1 MVINIQVPD
10 NDKIHLK
17 PIITVFGVG
26 GAGGNAIN
34 NMIASG
40 LGGIRFVAANTDAQA
55 LEQSLA
61 ERKIQLGHKLT
72 QGLGAGSKSAVGAAA
87 AEESIN
93 EIERHIGDS
102 HMVFITAGMGGGT
115 GTGAAAIVAKVAKE
129 KGILTVGVVTKPFNF
144 EGKHRMKVAE
154 AGVMELRK
162 HVDTLITIPNQNLF
176 KISDEKTTFA
186 NAFKLADKVLHSG
199 IQGIA
204 DLMLMPGLINLD
216 FADIKTVMNEMGN
229 AVMGTGEAEGE
240 NRATRAA
247 EAAIY
252 NPLLA
257 YSSMS
262 GAKGILIN
270 ITGGED
276 ITLFE
281 VDEAV
286 NRVRQEVENED
297 TNVIFGS
304 TFDANLTGKIRV
316 SIVATG
322 IDAKSLH
329 SNLILQNQ
337 RAAIAKEQPSA
348 AEEQIAA
355 QHPLMQ
361 EQPVEAGPDSSPN
374 WLKKFI
380 GKMSSDLEISKKF
393 SKKDSSDSSKVF
405 LDENLYKTPAF
416 LRRKKKEHN

>member
-1 MVINIQVPD
+1 MAITINIPEKDQV
-10 NDKIHLK
+10 HLR

-34 NMIASG
+34 NMIASN
-40 LGGIRFVAANTDAQA
+40 LQGIRFIAANTDAQA
-55 LEQSLA
+55 LEHSLA
-61 ERKIQLGHKLT
+61 DKKIQLGNKLT
-72 QGLGAGSKSAVGAAA
+72 QGLGAGSKSSIGAAA
-87 AEESIN
+87 AEESIS
-93 EIERHIGDS
+93 EIERQIADS

-115 GTGAAAIVAKVAKE
+115 GTGAASIIAKAAKE
-129 KGILTVGVVTKPFNF
+129 KGILTIGVITKPFNF
-144 EGKHRMKVAE
+144 EGRHRMKVAE
-154 AGVMELRK
+154 AGVEELKK

-199 IQGIA
+199 IQGIT

-229 AVMGTGEAEGE
+229 AVMGTGEAQGE
-240 NRATRAA
+240 NRAIAAA

-257 YSSMS
+257 YSSIG

-270 ITGGED
+270 ITGGDD

-286 NRVRQEVENED
+286 NRVRQEVDNEE

-304 TFDANLTGKIRV
+304 TFDEKLTGRIRV

-322 IDAKSLH
+322 IDSKPAR
-329 SNLILQNQ
+329 SNIIPQENK
-337 RAAIAKEQPSA
+337 IKKEEYLLDIPTKATEHQ
-348 AEEQIAA
+348 AEE
-355 QHPLMQ
+355 HV
-361 EQPVEAGPDSSPN
+361 VEAPTNQN

-380 GKMSSDLEISKKF
+380 GKMASDLEMTKKF
-393 SKKDSSDSSKVF
+393 SKKDSNNQSKMF
-405 LDENLYKTPAF
+405 LDENLYNTPAF
-416 LRRKKKEHN
+416 LRRKKKELND

>member
-1 MVINIQVPD
+1 VINIQIPNKD
-10 NDKIHLK
+10 EIHLK
-17 PIITVFGVG
+17 PIITVFGIG

-34 NMIASG
+34 NMIASKLEG
-40 LGGIRFVAANTDAQA
+40 VRFIAANTDAQA

-61 ERKIQLGHKLT
+61 EKKIQLGHKLT
-72 QGLGAGSKSAVGAAA
+72 QGLGAGSKPSIGGAA
-87 AEESIN
+87 AEESIS
-93 EIERHIGDS
+93 EIKRHITDS

-115 GTGAAAIVAKVAKE
+115 GTGAASIVAKAAKD
-129 KGILTVGVVTKPFNF
+129 KGILTIGVITKPFNF
-144 EGKHRMKVAE
+144 EGRNRMKIAE
-154 AGVMELRK
+154 AGVAELKK

-176 KISDEKTTFA
+176 KISDEKTTFSG
-186 NAFKLADKVLHSG
+186 AFKLADKVLHSG
-199 IQGIA
+199 IQGIT

-216 FADIKTVMNEMGN
+216 FADIKSVMNEMGN

-240 NRATRAA
+240 NRAISAA

-257 YSSMS
+257 YSSMN
-262 GAKGILIN
+262 GAKGILIS

-286 NRVRQEVENED
+286 NRVRKEVENED

-304 TFDANLTGKIRV
+304 TFDEKLTGKIRV

-322 IDAKSLH
+322 IDSKPAH
-329 SNLILQNQ
+329 ANLLLQN
-337 RAAIAKEQPSA
+337 KQPPVVKDKCVSNISISTPDPIKQKQA
-348 AEEQIAA
+348 VAEPQPDN
-355 QHPLMQ
+355 QH
-361 EQPVEAGPDSSPN
+361 

-380 GKMSSDLEISKKF
+380 NKMASDLAIKK
-393 SKKDSSDSSKVF
+393 SSSEKKSSDSDKML
-405 LDENLYKTPAF
+405 LDENVYKTPAF
-416 LRRKKKEHN
+416 IRRKKKAHND